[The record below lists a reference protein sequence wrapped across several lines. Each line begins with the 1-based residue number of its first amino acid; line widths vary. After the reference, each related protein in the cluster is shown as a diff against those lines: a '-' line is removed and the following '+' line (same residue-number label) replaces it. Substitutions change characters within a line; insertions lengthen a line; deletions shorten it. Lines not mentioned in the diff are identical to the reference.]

1 MKELKKK
8 IEAILFSVG
17 KYISLEEIAGLCKKE
32 QQQVKE
38 ALLELT
44 VDYENDENTSLVIL
58 NDGDMWKMTIREE
71 FGGMVRKIVSETELT
86 KSQLETLAVIAFKY
100 PIKQS
105 DLIRIRT
112 NKAYDHLSELEK
124 TGFITRQ
131 KYGRSKLIR
140 LTDKFFEYFDLP
152 KEKLKDKFKGFSELA
167 KTIENKEEEIE
178 HKKEEIQ
185 KNMEASQIEEEKERK
200 LRDGEIEIDLEKD
213 DFGHKQKL
221 ESS

>member
-1 MKELKKK
+1 
-8 IEAILFSVG
+8 
-17 KYISLEEIAGLCKKE
+17 
-32 QQQVKE
+32 
-38 ALLELT
+38 
-44 VDYENDENTSLVIL
+44 
-58 NDGDMWKMTIREE
+58 MWKLTTKDDHHNV
-71 FGGMVRKIVSETELT
+71 VRKIVSETELT

-152 KEKLKDKFKGFSELA
+152 QDRLKERFKGFEELA
-167 KTIENKEEEIE
+167 ESIE
-178 HKKEEIQ
+178 KKEE
-185 KNMEASQIEEEKERK
+185 QIEDLKERQ
-200 LRDGEIEIDLEKD
+200 R
-213 DFGHKQKL
+213 KQAEEAKIL
-221 ESS
+221 